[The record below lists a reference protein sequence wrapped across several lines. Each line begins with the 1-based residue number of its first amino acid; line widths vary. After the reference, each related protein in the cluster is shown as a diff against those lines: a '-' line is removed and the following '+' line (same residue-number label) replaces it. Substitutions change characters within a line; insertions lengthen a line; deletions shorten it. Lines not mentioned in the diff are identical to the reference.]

1 MSLKKS
7 DFLDELDMKILSVLQ
22 EDARRS
28 YREVAEITGV
38 ATQTVYNRLKRMTD
52 EGVIKAYI
60 PLLDPSRVGY
70 DLTAVILVQV
80 DGQFLVDV
88 EKALAQYPEVHG
100 VYDITGEFDI
110 AILVRFRDRA
120 SLNGFIKSVLKMPH
134 IKRTVTNVA
143 LNVVKEDPR
152 LKLWSDNKAARKSTA

>member
-1 MSLKKS
+1 MALRGPDS
-7 DFLDELDMKILSVLQ
+7 LDELDVKILRVLQ

-28 YREVAEITGV
+28 YREVAELTKV
-38 ATQTVYNRLKRMTD
+38 ATQTVYNRLKRMTE
-52 EGVIKAYI
+52 EGVVQGFI
-60 PLLDPSRVGY
+60 PLIDPSKVGY

-80 DGQFLVDV
+80 DGGYVVEV

-110 AILVRFRDRA
+110 ALLVKFRDRA
-120 SLNGFIKSVLKMPH
+120 SLNSFIKSVLRMPH
-134 IKRTVTNVA
+134 IRRTVTNVA

-152 LKLWSDNKAARKSTA
+152 LVL

>member
-1 MSLKKS
+1 LTLKRS
-7 DFLDELDMKILSVLQ
+7 DSLDELDIKILRVLQ

-52 EGVIKAYI
+52 EGVIKGYI
-60 PLLDPSRVGY
+60 PMIDPSSVGY
-70 DLTAVILVQV
+70 DLTALILVQV
-80 DGQFLVDV
+80 NGQFLVDV
-88 EKALAQYPEVHG
+88 EKTLAKYPEVHG

-110 AILVRFRDRA
+110 AVLVKFRDRT
-120 SLNGFIKSVLKMPH
+120 SLNNFIKSVLRLPQ
-134 IKRTVTNVA
+134 IRRTVTNVA

-152 LKLWSDNKAARKSTA
+152 LKL